1 MILIQ
6 NVSPGALGVSSFTD
20 LAKSQ
25 KWIRAVVPKPTSYTT
40 NVTTRRGVLAFE
52 RELIPLWGISDNLL
66 LGTPASSNMRR
77 GGALNYKFIRQFSLS
92 HVEENFLLKSGLEIG
107 NKHDLPSPPAV
118 ELASSEGESDK
129 DVTKKVDAF
138 GKCLKNAECMVMTSD
153 VNERLGFMKLYRDNK
168 ATINIAYNLEN
179 LNKEQLL
186 LEAFQAGSAK
196 GFVHVFGSY
205 VALSEPGLYGLA
217 SISTVL
223 NALRPTG
230 SWRCCFEFLLDSCDT
245 FEKVI
250 AEGLGFGKLAFLA
263 HCNGAKVEVF
273 QTNLCTIDDFRNYV
287 LKCATSTDYH
297 MVSYFDRSHFKQIG
311 GSHISPIGAYH
322 GGRDLVLVMDV
333 SRFEYPPFWIPLTLL
348 WQAMT
353 SIDKATGNHM
363 GFMVLTRLPYDPCV
377 LYTLSC
383 RDGSWIRTANH
394 LSQIPLL
401 LESEDVKDVNQILSV
416 LFMSVS
422 TNFSVFIKQVAEAK
436 GKDGHVHSS
445 KRKRKRLTTQ
455 CQLLM
460 QLRETELH
468 KRVSKWMDSR
478 NPLLEIAANVSS
490 DGVKHST
497 LNPGS
502 SGRLSSTDSV
512 GSSKGNYERVSVEMS
527 EPVICSREQGPGK
540 MIQTIDPSPSGCSV
554 NNGHFICKDALTMLL
569 LALPSHMWSGIKEPN
584 LSAEFNSL
592 VSIESVPHILK
603 KEGKL
608 HKHSLSIKFEFLFV
622 TKTGAELASTARVSY
637 DGYWFKFCA

>member
-1 MILIQ
+1 M
-6 NVSPGALGVSSFTD
+6 
-20 LAKSQ
+20 
-25 KWIRAVVPKPTSYTT
+25 
-40 NVTTRRGVLAFE
+40 
-52 RELIPLWGISDNLL
+52 LL
-66 LGTPASSNMRR
+66 LR
-77 GGALNYKFIRQFSLS
+77 I
-92 HVEENFLLKSGLEIG
+92 
-107 NKHDLPSPPAV
+107 
-118 ELASSEGESDK
+118 
-129 DVTKKVDAF
+129 
-138 GKCLKNAECMVMTSD
+138 
-153 VNERLGFMKLYRDNK
+153 
-168 ATINIAYNLEN
+168 
-179 LNKEQLL
+179 EQLL
-186 LEAFQAGSAK
+186 LEAFREGSAK
-196 GFVHVFGSY
+196 VFVHVFGSY

-223 NALRPTG
+223 NALRPTSG

-273 QTNLCTIDDFRNYV
+273 QTNLCTIYDFRNYV

-401 LESEDVKDVNQILSV
+401 LESEDVKDVNQILSI

-422 TNFSVFIKQVAEAK
+422 TNFSVFIKQVAEAQ

-455 CQLLM
+455 
-460 QLRETELH
+460 
-468 KRVSKWMDSR
+468 V
-478 NPLLEIAANVSS
+478 
-490 DGVKHST
+490 
-497 LNPGS
+497 
-502 SGRLSSTDSV
+502 
-512 GSSKGNYERVSVEMS
+512 
-527 EPVICSREQGPGK
+527 
-540 MIQTIDPSPSGCSV
+540 
-554 NNGHFICKDALTMLL
+554 
-569 LALPSHMWSGIKEPN
+569 
-584 LSAEFNSL
+584 
-592 VSIESVPHILK
+592 
-603 KEGKL
+603 
-608 HKHSLSIKFEFLFV
+608 
-622 TKTGAELASTARVSY
+622 ASY
-637 DGYWFKFCA
+637 